1 MPTDVPKPR
10 HEPIR
15 LAVLI
20 SGGGTTL
27 LNLAQKIEAGEL
39 AAELAVAVCSNQAAY
54 DKLTAHGLSLPVHLV
69 SRKDHADTAAFSET
83 VFNLVQ
89 DADTDLVCLAGF
101 LCLLSIPDDF
111 IHRVLNIHPAL
122 LPAFGGKGMYGRH
135 VHETVLAAGCKVTGC
150 TVHFAD
156 QTYDTGPIL
165 VQRTCP
171 VLDSD
176 TPDTLAARVFEQEC
190 LAYPEA
196 IKLIAQGRVTVDGRI
211 ARVWSSRQDIPGR

>member
-15 LAVLI
+15 LAVLV

-27 LNLAQKIEAGEL
+27 VNLAEKIAAGAL
-39 AAELAVAVCSNQAAY
+39 QAELAVAVGSNQSAY
-54 DKLTAHGLSLPVHLV
+54 DKLSAKGLNLPIHKV
-69 SRKDHADTAAFSET
+69 SRKDHADTASFSKA
-83 VFNLVQ
+83 VFNIIQ
-89 DADTDLVCLAGF
+89 EADVDLVCLAGF
-101 LCLLSIPDDF
+101 LCLLSIPDTF

-122 LPAFGGKGMYGRH
+122 LPAFGGKGMYGHH
-135 VHETVLAAGCKVTGC
+135 VHEAVIANGCKVSGC

-171 VLDSD
+171 VLDDD
-176 TPDTLAARVFEQEC
+176 TPDTLAARVFAQEC
-190 LAYPEA
+190 EAYPEA
-196 IKLIAQGRVTVDGRI
+196 IRMISAGGLALDGKRLKCM
-211 ARVWSSRQDIPGR
+211 

>member
-10 HEPIR
+10 HHPIR
-15 LAVLI
+15 LAVLV

-27 LNLAQKIEAGEL
+27 LNLAKKIQGGDL
-39 AAELAVAVCSNQAAY
+39 VAELAVAVCSNQSAY
-54 DKLTAHGLSLPVHLV
+54 DKLTAHGLDLPIHLV
-69 SRKDHADTAAFSET
+69 SRKDHADTDAFSQA
-83 VFNLVQ
+83 VFHIVT

-101 LCLLSIPDDF
+101 LSLLSIPDDYNY
-111 IHRVLNIHPAL
+111 RVINVHPAL
-122 LPAFGGKGMYGRH
+122 LPAFGGKGMFGHH
-135 VHETVLAAGCKVTGC
+135 VHEAVIADGCKESGC

-156 QTYDTGPIL
+156 QTYDTGQIL

-171 VLDSD
+171 VLEND

-196 IKLIAQGRVTVDGRI
+196 IRLISLGRLTLDG
-211 ARVWSSRQDIPGR
+211 